1 MEQQQQPPPPPH
13 QQQQYS
19 STPTTTTGNS
29 GGSLSSCL
37 FCCRPWNVD
46 SHHFHLIEDRKR
58 KLESLSRD
66 DSFSVTMFR
75 YILGGASGGENYN
88 NKEIVQRLQRVS
100 RGAKGEG
107 CGGGGNNQMMSPLPL
122 CNTCLGLI
130 YELKELH
137 VTLERIQNLIIDKVK
152 EIKGQFGSGIVGED
166 DSHGGG
172 EEEGRGNQGGGWGQ
186 HYLFPFPQQN
196 PTDLMGEGRLG
207 GGGEVDIAISLKMDS
222 DARAAV
228 EESLGGEL
236 NIPSSSQSDW

>member
-1 MEQQQQPPPPPH
+1 MDP
-13 QQQQYS
+13 
-19 STPTTTTGNS
+19 
-29 GGSLSSCL
+29 
-37 FCCRPWNVD
+37 
-46 SHHFHLIEDRKR
+46 HHFNVIEDRKR
-58 KLESLSRD
+58 KLETLSRD

-75 YILGGASGGENYN
+75 YILGGGSGGGEHYN

-107 CGGGGNNQMMSPLPL
+107 GGNQLMSSPLPL

-152 EIKGQFGSGIVGED
+152 EIKGQFGGGVVEGEED
-166 DSHGGG
+166 EGG
-172 EEEGRGNQGGGWGQ
+172 EEEGSGGQGGSWGGQ
-186 HYLFPFPQQN
+186 HYLFPFPQNN
-196 PTDLMGEGRLG
+196 PTDLMGGGGRL

-228 EESLGGEL
+228 EESLGAEL